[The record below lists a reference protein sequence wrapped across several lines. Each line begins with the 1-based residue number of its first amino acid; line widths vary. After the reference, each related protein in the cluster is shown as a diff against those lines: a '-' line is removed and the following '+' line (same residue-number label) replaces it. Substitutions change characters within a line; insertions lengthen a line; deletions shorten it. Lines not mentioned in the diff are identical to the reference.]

1 MRVRQ
6 YLRRLARGLMLVAVA
21 AFLQQGIM
29 VAVSQAFAA
38 VGSMPQ
44 PAVTLRGA
52 VHLHDRLAGHVHV
65 HGGENGAGHVHG
77 APDAD
82 HDTDERG
89 VMPFCSLGCP
99 LAVVSAIAACTLSF

>member
-1 MRVRQ
+1 MRMRQ
-6 YLRRLARGLMLVAVA
+6 YLRGLARGLMLMAVA
-21 AFLQQGIM
+21 AFLQQSVM
-29 VAVSQAFAA
+29 VAVSQALAA

-52 VHLHDRLAGHVHV
+52 VHLHDQLAGHLHV

-77 APDAD
+77 APDSD

-89 VMPFCSLGCP
+89 VTPFCSLGCP
-99 LAVVSAIAACTLSF
+99 LAV